1 MKQVSKKI
9 VFSIVFLLLIMTS
22 CYKSEDVPETVLVEQ
37 SEFTQKLLI
46 EDYTGTWC
54 VYCTGAGAA
63 IHTVVHGSSSTNGN
77 DRFVPIA
84 LHYRSL
90 ANPEEMQNEYSEAL
104 VAEFN
109 PGLGFPRVA
118 LNRNEKIWSNDYK
131 ISDLELLLNKYAPV
145 GLAIN
150 STLTGNALDLTVKV
164 GFVQELTTVNNYKLI
179 VYLVE
184 DGLIYAQHNASL
196 SDQPAIIDD
205 YEHNDVLRFSF
216 TNVFGET
223 IPNQIADDHRYSKIF
238 TAIELPNTIQ
248 NISNTRII
256 AFVVDANNKCL
267 NVQMAAIEVNQ
278 DFD

>member
-9 VFSIVFLLLIMTS
+9 IFSITFLLLIITS
-22 CYKSEDVPETVLVEQ
+22 CYKSEDVPEKALVEQ
-37 SEFTQKLLI
+37 SEFIQKLLI

-63 IHTVVHGSSSTNGN
+63 IHTAVHGSSNVNEN

-90 ANPEEMQNEYSEAL
+90 TNPEEMQNEYSEAL
-104 VAEFN
+104 VSEFN

-118 LNRNEKIWSNDYK
+118 LNRNEKNWSNDYK
-131 ISDLELLLNKYAPV
+131 INDLELLLNKYAPV

-150 STLTGNALDLTVKV
+150 STLTDNVLDLTIKV
-164 GFVQELTTVNNYKLI
+164 GFVQELTTVNNYKLV

-196 SDQPAIIDD
+196 SDQPAIIED

-216 TNVFGET
+216 TDIFGET
-223 IPNQIADDHRYSKIF
+223 IPNQIADNHRYSKTF

-248 NISNTRII
+248 NVSNTRII
-256 AFVVDANNKCL
+256 AFVVDINNKCL
-267 NVQMAAIEVNQ
+267 NVQMAAVGVDKN
-278 DFD
+278 FD